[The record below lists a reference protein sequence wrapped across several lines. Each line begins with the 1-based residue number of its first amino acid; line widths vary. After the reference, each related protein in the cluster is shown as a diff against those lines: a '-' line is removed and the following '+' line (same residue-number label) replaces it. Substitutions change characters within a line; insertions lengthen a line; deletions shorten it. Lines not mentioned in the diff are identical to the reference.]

1 MRSGN
6 DLRVLLATDER
17 RASDALQRQL
27 EFEGCRVD
35 TVHTG
40 RDVLSAPAGL
50 YDLVIIDLELPDMD
64 GLSVLS
70 QFRTGRNAGT
80 AVVLIKGE
88 GEPDHIVQRGLDFG
102 ASGYVIRDRLRS
114 HVVKAGLV
122 AMFVGPTRHE
132 PDRRQVP
139 RWPMA
144 RPDACPYSPG
154 GDFRACP
161 AFVPIDIP
169 MGSDGEAPRT
179 SCSHLR
185 VGTAA
190 TWRLYPRC
198 ALGDAVAR
206 EKYLLDLS
214 C

>member
-1 MRSGN
+1 MIRSLLILLFGAAAV
-6 DLRVLLATDER
+6 LSPAVTLAQQASFRVLAFYT
-17 RASDALQRQL
+17 S
-27 EFEGCRVD
+27 
-35 TVHTG
+35 
-40 RDVLSAPAGL
+40 
-50 YDLVIIDLELPDMD
+50 
-64 GLSVLS
+64 
-70 QFRTGRNAGT
+70 
-80 AVVLIKGE
+80 K

>member
-17 RASDALQRQL
+17 GASDALQRQL

-40 RDVLSAPAGL
+40 GDVLSAPAGL

-70 QFRTGRNAGT
+70 QFRTGRNAAT

-102 ASGYVIRDRLRS
+102 
-114 HVVKAGLV
+114 
-122 AMFVGPTRHE
+122 
-132 PDRRQVP
+132 
-139 RWPMA
+139 
-144 RPDACPYSPG
+144 
-154 GDFRACP
+154 
-161 AFVPIDIP
+161 
-169 MGSDGEAPRT
+169 
-179 SCSHLR
+179 
-185 VGTAA
+185 TAA

-198 ALGDAVAR
+198 ALGDSVAR